1 MITFKNGN
9 MFEEQDVDFL
19 VNTVNCV
26 GVMGKGIALTAKKL
40 YPAMFRDYRDKC
52 NKGQI
57 SPGSVTYFVDYKKP
71 IIINVA
77 TKNHWADPSH
87 IGWIKNILKILDY
100 DLFCLSK
107 DTPNL
112 KVVIP
117 ALGCGNGGL
126 DWHEVRP
133 MMETALSDLPCNI
146 IIYEPVVEQPTK
158 KRKYTRR
165 VK

>member
-26 GVMGKGIALTAKKL
+26 GVMGKGVALTAKKL

-57 SPGSVTYFVDYKKP
+57 SPGSVTYYVDYKSP
-71 IIINVA
+71 VIINVA
-77 TKNHWADPSH
+77 TKNHWSDPSH
-87 IGWIKNILKILDY
+87 IGWINKILKILKD
-100 DLFCLSK
+100 DLTYATIYRPDIKIVF
-107 DTPNL
+107 
-112 KVVIP
+112 P

-126 DWHEVRP
+126 DWNEVRP
-133 MMETALSDLPCNI
+133 MMEAALSDLPCNI
-146 IIYEPVVEQPTK
+146 IIYEPVVETTYN
-158 KRKYTRR
+158 KRKYTKRI
-165 VK
+165 K